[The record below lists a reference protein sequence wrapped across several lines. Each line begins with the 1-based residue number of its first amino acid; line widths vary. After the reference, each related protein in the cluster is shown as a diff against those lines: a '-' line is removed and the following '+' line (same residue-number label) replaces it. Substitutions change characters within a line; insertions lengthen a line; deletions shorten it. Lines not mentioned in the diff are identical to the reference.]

1 MRRKCVIVD
10 VNVREVN
17 GFPFYDL
24 TLVNSHETREKD
36 WRLRYTAERFNPN
49 GPETIKY
56 ISVVDKPDA
65 DGNSQAKTLFEKAG
79 LIDNVESLR
88 EATRFYLESSN
99 GERTNFPNLLY
110 KGLEIEL
117 GWRKSRDSDERVI
130 PTFSAYTR
138 EEDDSTGKTKVVY
151 CNNRITPDNPLFEND
166 FYNTGGENIGFNPNV
181 LGNAWVDVEN
191 TVKPYD
197 FNEKEFIT
205 AWVQHQFSELPLEVK
220 SWEIREFEEFEGF
233 TDYSLWVNA
242 EYMCDVGTVQEG
254 KNSGLIFR
262 DNGFENYLNGHFAY
276 FEDGKMYYGEF
287 LDDLKA
293 FHELDDVRSFA
304 LSNGRFEEI
313 TGKTLDNRPLNVTD
327 YDFVL
332 LDEDATYK
340 QNRYGFVVNDKIVA
354 KFESDRVIEDD
365 RNDSSDDK
373 KSDGFIDVNEGQG
386 FHVEGGLLYD
396 VSTSENLYRVNDMGI
411 FCDDYLNDCL
421 VTNKQFNDL
430 TSRFEQPELSLDK
443 AHDINNP
450 LYDRRN
456 LSFSEVVDL
465 KSKHGVLDLHRYGD
479 ADFDF

>member
-1 MRRKCVIVD
+1 MRRKCVVVD
-10 VNVREVN
+10 ANVREVN
-17 GFPFYDL
+17 GFPVYDL
-24 TLVNSHETREKD
+24 TLVNSHEMNEKHL
-36 WRLRYTAERFNPN
+36 RLGYTAERFNPN

-56 ISVVDKPDA
+56 VSVVDKPDA
-65 DGNSQAKTLFEKAG
+65 NGDSQAKTLFENAG

-151 CNNRITPDNPLFEND
+151 CNNRITPDNPLFGND

-181 LGNAWVDVEN
+181 LGNAWVDIEN

-197 FNEKEFIT
+197 FNKREFIT

-220 SWEIREFEEFEGF
+220 SWEIREFEEVEGV
-233 TDYSLWVNA
+233 TEYSLWVND
-242 EYMCDVGTVQEG
+242 EYMCDVGDVQEG
-254 KNSGLIFR
+254 KNSGLTFR

-313 TGKTLDNRPLNVTD
+313 TGKILENRPLEVNG
-327 YDFVL
+327 YNFVL
-332 LDEDATYK
+332 LDNDASDKY
-340 QNRYGFVVNDKIVA
+340 RYGFVVNDKIVA
-354 KFESDRVIEDD
+354 DFESDTVIED
-365 RNDSSDDK
+365 RTNRLSYEET
-373 KSDGFIDVNEGQG
+373 DGFLDVKKGQG
-386 FHVEGGLLYD
+386 FFIEGGLLYD
-396 VSTSENLYRVNDMGI
+396 VSTSEKLYRVNDMGM
-411 FCDDYLNDCL
+411 FCDDFLNDCL
-421 VTNKQFNDL
+421 VTNKQFNDMVACY
-430 TSRFEQPELSLDK
+430 EQPELSLDK
-443 AHDINNP
+443 TNDINNP

-465 KSKHGVLDLHRYGD
+465 KSKHGVLDLHRYAD
-479 ADFDF
+479 ADFGF